1 MRAFCEKIITPTDAS
16 WRYHKYQMPYLPF
29 SWHYHPEYEICLTLN
44 SKGVRHIGDHIAEYG
59 DYDLVFVGPNL
70 PHTWQ
75 SECNKDGSEQIVYVA
90 QIPVNWLDKFV
101 RDHKELHGMMSL
113 LTRSLKGIKFST
125 TCALSV
131 KHLFEKMEQANGAHR
146 LILLLELLN
155 VMLEDQQQFTLSSP
169 MFAFGKQLEKNNGK
183 LSQVIEFIYEHYTES
198 LYADQ
203 LAELAHMSTNHFH
216 RYFKQRTEYTLTE
229 FINRL
234 RIGKA
239 CKLLVS
245 SSSPISVISDQC
257 GFNNVSNFNR
267 RFLAIKGCTPRKFR
281 QQLHNHNLIS

>member
-59 DYDLVFVGPNL
+59 DYDLVFMGPNL

-75 SECNKDGSEQIVYVA
+75 SESNSDGSEQIVYVA
-90 QIPVNWLDKFV
+90 QVPVNWLDKLV
-101 RDHKELHGMMSL
+101 RDHKELQGMMSL

-125 TCALSV
+125 ACALSA
-131 KHLFEKMEQANGAHR
+131 KHLFEKMDEASGAQR
-146 LILLLELLN
+146 FILLLELLTI
-155 VMLEDQQQFTLSSP
+155 MLEDTQQHTLSSP

-183 LSQVIEFIYEHYTES
+183 LNQVIEFIYENYTES
-198 LYADQ
+198 LYAEQ

-239 CKLLVS
+239 CKLLIS

-281 QQLHNHNLIS
+281 QQLLNHNLIN

>member
-1 MRAFCEKIITPTDAS
+1 MRAFCEKVITPTDAS
-16 WRYHKYQMPYLPF
+16 WRYHKYLMPYLPF

-44 SKGVRHIGDHIAEYG
+44 SKGMRHIGDHIEEYG
-59 DYDLVFVGPNL
+59 DLDLVFVGPNL

-75 SECNKDGSEQIVYVA
+75 SESNKDGTEQIVYVA
-90 QIPVNWLDKFV
+90 QIPVKWLDKLV
-101 RDHKELHGMMSL
+101 RDHKELQGMMSL
-113 LTRSLKGIKFST
+113 LARSLKGIKFSEA
-125 TCALSV
+125 CSSSA
-131 KHLFEKMEQANGAHR
+131 KRLFEEMENASVTQR
-146 LILLLELLN
+146 LILLLELLS
-155 VMLEDQQQFTLSSP
+155 VMQQDCEQQTLSSP
-169 MFAFGKQLEKNNGK
+169 MFAFGKQMEKDNGK
-183 LSQVIEFIYEHYTES
+183 LNQVIEFIYAHYTES

-216 RYFKQRTEYTLTE
+216 RYFKQRTETTLTE

-239 CKLLVS
+239 CKLLVTS
-245 SSSPISVISDQC
+245 TSPISVISDQC

-281 QQLHNHNLIS
+281 QQLINHNLIS

>member
-1 MRAFCEKIITPTDAS
+1 MRAFCEKVITPTDAS
-16 WRYHKYQMPYLPF
+16 WRYHKYLMPYLPF

-44 SKGVRHIGDHIAEYG
+44 SKGMRHIGDHIEEYG
-59 DYDLVFVGPNL
+59 ELDLVFVGPNL

-75 SECNKDGSEQIVYVA
+75 SEANQDGSEQIVYVA
-90 QIPVNWLDKFV
+90 QIPVKWLDKLA
-101 RDHKELHGMMSL
+101 RDHKELQGL
-113 LTRSLKGIKFST
+113 LPMLARSLKGIKYSKE
-125 TCALSV
+125 CAIEA
-131 KHLFEKMEQANGAHR
+131 KALFEAMDNTGATQR
-146 LILLLELLN
+146 LFLLLDLLDKMQHD
-155 VMLEDQQQFTLSSP
+155 VEQVTLSTP
-169 MFAFGKQLEKNNGK
+169 MFAFGKQMEQDNGK
-183 LSQVIEFIYEHYTES
+183 LNQVIEFIYQHYTDN

-216 RYFKQRTEYTLTE
+216 RYFKQRTECTLTE

-239 CKLLVS
+239 CKLLVT

-267 RFLAIKGCTPRKFR
+267 RFLAFKGCTPRKFR
-281 QQLHNHNLIS
+281 QQLINHNLIN

>member
-1 MRAFCEKIITPTDAS
+1 MRAFCEKVITPTDAS
-16 WRYHKYQMPYLPF
+16 WRYHKYLMPYMPF

-44 SKGVRHIGDHIAEYG
+44 SKGMRHIGDHIEEYG
-59 DYDLVFVGPNL
+59 DLDLVFVGPNL

-75 SECNKDGSEQIVYVA
+75 SESNKDGTEQIVYVA
-90 QIPVNWLDKFV
+90 QIPVKWLDKLV
-101 RDHKELHGMMSL
+101 RDHKELQGMMSL
-113 LTRSLKGIKFST
+113 LARSLKGIKFSEV
-125 TCALSV
+125 CASSA
-131 KHLFEKMEQANGAHR
+131 KTLFEQMENASVTQR
-146 LILLLELLN
+146 LILLLELLS
-155 VMLEDQQQFTLSSP
+155 VMQQDCEQQTLSSP
-169 MFAFGKQLEKNNGK
+169 MFAFGKQMEKDNGK
-183 LSQVIEFIYEHYTES
+183 LNQVIEFIYAHYTES

-216 RYFKQRTEYTLTE
+216 RYFKQRTETTLTE

-239 CKLLVS
+239 CKLLVTS
-245 SSSPISVISDQC
+245 TSPISVISDQC

-281 QQLHNHNLIS
+281 QQLINHNLIS

>member
-1 MRAFCEKIITPTDAS
+1 MRAFCEKVITPTDAS
-16 WRYHKYQMPYLPF
+16 WRYHKYLMPYLPF

-44 SKGVRHIGDHIAEYG
+44 SKGMRHIGDHIEEYG
-59 DYDLVFVGPNL
+59 ELDLVFVGPNL

-75 SECNKDGSEQIVYVA
+75 SETNQDGTEQIVYVA
-90 QIPVNWLDKFV
+90 QIPVKWLDKLA
-101 RDHKELHGMMSL
+101 RDHKELHGL
-113 LTRSLKGIKFST
+113 LPMLARSLKGIKYSKA
-125 TCALSV
+125 CAV
-131 KHLFEKMEQANGAHR
+131 EAKKLFENMENASVTQRLFSLLDLLDKMQHDSEQ
-146 LILLLELLN
+146 
-155 VMLEDQQQFTLSSP
+155 VTLSTP
-169 MFAFGKQLEKNNGK
+169 MFAFGKQMEQDNGK
-183 LSQVIEFIYEHYTES
+183 LNQVIEFIYQHYTDN

-216 RYFKQRTEYTLTE
+216 RYFKQRTECTLTE

-239 CKLLVS
+239 CKLLVT

-267 RFLAIKGCTPRKFR
+267 RFLAFKGCTPRKFR
-281 QQLHNHNLIS
+281 QQLLNHNLID

>member
-1 MRAFCEKIITPTDAS
+1 MRAFCEKVITPTDAS
-16 WRYHKYQMPYLPF
+16 WRYHKYLMPYLPF

-44 SKGVRHIGDHIAEYG
+44 SKGMRHIGDHIEEYG
-59 DYDLVFVGPNL
+59 DLDLVFVGPNL

-75 SECNKDGSEQIVYVA
+75 SESNKDGTEQIVYVA
-90 QIPVNWLDKFV
+90 QIPVKWLDKLV
-101 RDHKELHGMMSL
+101 RDHKELQGMMSL
-113 LTRSLKGIKFST
+113 LARSLKGIKFSEA
-125 TCALSV
+125 CASSV
-131 KHLFEKMEQANGAHR
+131 KTLFEQMENASVTQR
-146 LILLLELLN
+146 LILLLELLS
-155 VMLEDQQQFTLSSP
+155 VMQQDCEQQTLSSP
-169 MFAFGKQLEKNNGK
+169 MFAFGKQMEKDNGK
-183 LSQVIEFIYEHYTES
+183 LNQVIEFIYAHYTES

-216 RYFKQRTEYTLTE
+216 RYFKQRTETTLTE

-239 CKLLVS
+239 CKLLVTS
-245 SSSPISVISDQC
+245 TSPISVISDQC

-281 QQLHNHNLIS
+281 QQLINNNLIS

>member
-1 MRAFCEKIITPTDAS
+1 M
-16 WRYHKYQMPYLPF
+16 PF

-44 SKGVRHIGDHIAEYG
+44 SKGMRHIGDHIEEYG
-59 DYDLVFVGPNL
+59 DLDLVFVGPNL

-75 SECNKDGSEQIVYVA
+75 SESNKDGTEQIVYVA
-90 QIPVNWLDKFV
+90 QIPVKWLDKLV
-101 RDHKELHGMMSL
+101 RDHKELQGMMSL
-113 LTRSLKGIKFST
+113 LARSLKGIKFSEV
-125 TCALSV
+125 CASSA
-131 KHLFEKMEQANGAHR
+131 KTLFEQMENASVTQR
-146 LILLLELLN
+146 LILLLELLS
-155 VMLEDQQQFTLSSP
+155 VMQQDCEQQTLSSP
-169 MFAFGKQLEKNNGK
+169 MFAFGKQMEKDNGK
-183 LSQVIEFIYEHYTES
+183 LNQVIEFIYAHYTES

-216 RYFKQRTEYTLTE
+216 RYFKQRTETTLTE

-239 CKLLVS
+239 CKLLVTS
-245 SSSPISVISDQC
+245 TSPISVISDQC

-281 QQLHNHNLIS
+281 QQLINHNLIS